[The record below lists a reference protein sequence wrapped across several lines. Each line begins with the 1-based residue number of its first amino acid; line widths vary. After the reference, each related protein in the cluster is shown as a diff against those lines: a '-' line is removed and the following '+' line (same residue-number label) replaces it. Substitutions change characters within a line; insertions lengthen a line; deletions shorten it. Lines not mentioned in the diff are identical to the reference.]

1 MTAEE
6 IRKIVDD
13 ERTEQLTAQVCH
25 HWQVA
30 ADRLEGLVQELAEGM
45 DTFVEA
51 ELYAAIVRLQS
62 VITALL
68 ELNRMPCTF
77 LFSEYI
83 ERISQ
88 TVSNPRM
95 RQAVMALA
103 GKLMSDESLPERTP
117 FFDLLEQMIAQHMA
131 LPAEQQEAIQKQ
143 ASPIGRLLSLCAQYM
158 DPNDLMML
166 TPIMQSANAESGD
179 SDKEETDNYLKS
191 IRSAMDCI
199 ASTMSEGLQ
208 GMVILLIVLM
218 MIPEVAVNLFQ
229 KNRNN
234 SKVMASLFNKVLT
247 RARKSDGWE
256 HYWKERRDTLRV
268 VNDSSSWQDVMTA
281 ERSKELQELAQ
292 VPGGLFA
299 KWTGDR
305 EVFDSDFQ
313 EAQLSDEQIRYFIFH
328 LASLCEVARELDPTT
343 KFGNEQLV
351 NNDVQRVGEAVMNA
365 ANKLTNLLDD
375 RWLPHYINMWK
386 ELIEDEN
393 IFAHLMVTR
402 KSPHNNLY
410 TARFFCHLV
419 GEMKKSAVFGAHS
432 DRDLALK
439 LTEMQYVDTFRKNI
453 QEGMSD
459 DDDDLKN
466 TFRAI
471 YQKYS
476 QLAHSEHNCTIS

>member
-13 ERTEQLTAQVCH
+13 ERTEQLTAQVCR

-45 DTFVEA
+45 DTCVEA
-51 ELYAAIVRLQS
+51 EIYAAIMRMQS
-62 VITALL
+62 VVATLV
-68 ELNRMPCTF
+68 ELNKMPCTF

-83 ERISQ
+83 ERMAKAL
-88 TVSNPRM
+88 NNAKM

-166 TPIMQSANAESGD
+166 APILQSANEGND
-179 SDKEETDNYLKS
+179 DDDKEETENYFKYL
-191 IRSAMDCI
+191 RGAMDNL

-208 GMVILLIVLM
+208 GMMIWLLVLM
-218 MIPEVAVNLFQ
+218 MIPELAVNLFQ

-234 SKVMASLFNKVLT
+234 SKVMAGLFNKVL
-247 RARKSDGWE
+247 ARVRESDSWE
-256 HYWKERRDTLRV
+256 QYWKGRRETLRV

-386 ELIEDEN
+386 ELIENEN
-393 IFAHLMVTR
+393 IFAHLKVTR

-466 TFRAI
+466 IFRAI
-471 YQKYS
+471 YQKYN

>member
-13 ERTEQLTAQVCH
+13 ERTEQLTAQVCR

-45 DTFVEA
+45 DTCVEA
-51 ELYAAIVRLQS
+51 EIYAAIMRMQS
-62 VITALL
+62 VVATLV
-68 ELNRMPCTF
+68 ELNKMPCTF

-83 ERISQ
+83 ERMAKAL
-88 TVSNPRM
+88 NNAKM

-166 TPIMQSANAESGD
+166 APILQSANEGND
-179 SDKEETDNYLKS
+179 DDDKEETENYFKYL
-191 IRSAMDCI
+191 RGAMDNL

-208 GMVILLIVLM
+208 GMMIWLLVLM
-218 MIPEVAVNLFQ
+218 MIPELAVNLFQ

-234 SKVMASLFNKVLT
+234 SKVMAGLFNKVL
-247 RARKSDGWE
+247 ARVRESDSWE
-256 HYWKERRDTLRV
+256 QYWKGRRETLRV

-386 ELIEDEN
+386 DLIENEN
-393 IFAHLMVTR
+393 IFAHLKVTR

-466 TFRAI
+466 IFRSI

-476 QLAHSEHNCTIS
+476 QLAHSQNNCTIS

>member
-1 MTAEE
+1 
-6 IRKIVDD
+6 
-13 ERTEQLTAQVCH
+13 
-25 HWQVA
+25 
-30 ADRLEGLVQELAEGM
+30 
-45 DTFVEA
+45 
-51 ELYAAIVRLQS
+51 
-62 VITALL
+62 
-68 ELNRMPCTF
+68 
-77 LFSEYI
+77 
-83 ERISQ
+83 
-88 TVSNPRM
+88 
-95 RQAVMALA
+95 
-103 GKLMSDESLPERTP
+103 
-117 FFDLLEQMIAQHMA
+117 
-131 LPAEQQEAIQKQ
+131 
-143 ASPIGRLLSLCAQYM
+143 M

-166 TPIMQSANAESGD
+166 APILQSANEGND
-179 SDKEETDNYLKS
+179 DDDKEETENYFKYL
-191 IRSAMDCI
+191 RGAMDNL

-208 GMVILLIVLM
+208 GMIIWLLVLM
-218 MIPEVAVNLFQ
+218 MIPELAVNLFQ

-234 SKVMASLFNKVLT
+234 SKVMAGLFNKVL
-247 RARKSDGWE
+247 ARVRESDSWE
-256 HYWKERRDTLRV
+256 QYWKGRRETLRV

-328 LASLCEVARELDPTT
+328 LVSLCEIARELDPTT

-375 RWLPHYINMWK
+375 KWLPHYINMWK
-386 ELIEDEN
+386 ELIENEN
-393 IFAHLMVTR
+393 IFAHLKVTR

-466 TFRAI
+466 IFRAI
-471 YQKYS
+471 YQKYN

>member
-13 ERTEQLTAQVCH
+13 ERTEQLTAQVCR

-45 DTFVEA
+45 DTCVEA
-51 ELYAAIVRLQS
+51 EIYAAIMRMQS
-62 VITALL
+62 VVATLV
-68 ELNRMPCTF
+68 ELNKMPCTF

-83 ERISQ
+83 ERMAKAL
-88 TVSNPRM
+88 NNAKM

-166 TPIMQSANAESGD
+166 APIMQSANEGND
-179 SDKEETDNYLKS
+179 DDDKEETENYFKYL
-191 IRSAMDCI
+191 RGAMDNL

-208 GMVILLIVLM
+208 GMMIWLLVLM
-218 MIPEVAVNLFQ
+218 MIPELAVNLLQ
-229 KNRNN
+229 KNRSN
-234 SKVMASLFNKVLT
+234 SKAMAGLFNKVL
-247 RARKSDGWE
+247 ARVRESDSWE
-256 HYWKERRDTLRV
+256 QYWKVRRDTLRV

-281 ERSKELQELAQ
+281 ERSRERQELGQ
-292 VPGGLFA
+292 MPCGLFA
-299 KWTGDR
+299 KWATDR
-305 EVFDSDFQ
+305 EAFDEDFLD
-313 EAQLSDEQIRYFIFH
+313 AHLSDEQIRYFIFH
-328 LASLCEVARELDPTT
+328 LAALCEIARELDPTT
-343 KFGNEQLV
+343 KYGDEQLV
-351 NNDVQRVGEAVMNA
+351 YNDVQRVGEAVLDA
-365 ANKLTNLLDD
+365 ANKLINLLDD
-375 RWLPHYINMWK
+375 RWMPHYINMWK

-393 IFAHLMVTR
+393 IFAHLKVTR

-432 DRDLALK
+432 DRDLAMK
-439 LTEMQYVDTFRKNI
+439 LTEKRYVDTFRKNI
-453 QEGMSD
+453 QEGMND
-459 DDDDLKN
+459 EDVFLKN
-466 TFRAI
+466 KFSAI
-471 YQKYS
+471 YQKYNL
-476 QLAHSEHNCTIS
+476 LAHSKHNCTIS

>member
-13 ERTEQLTAQVCH
+13 ERTEQLTAQVCR

-95 RQAVMALA
+95 RQSVMTLA
-103 GKLMSDESLPERTP
+103 GRLLSDESLPERTS
-117 FFDLLEQMIAQHMA
+117 FFDLLEQMMAQQMA
-131 LPAEQQEAIQKQ
+131 LPAEKQEAIKKQ

-281 ERSKELQELAQ
+281 ERSKERQILGQM
-292 VPGGLFA
+292 PCGLFA
-299 KWTGDR
+299 KWTTDS
-305 EVFDSDFQ
+305 EAFDEDFL
-313 EAQLSDEQIRYFIFH
+313 EAHLSDEQIRYFVFH
-328 LASLCEVARELDPTT
+328 LAALCEIARELDPTT
-343 KFGNEQLV
+343 RFGNEQLV
-351 NNDVQRVGEAVMNA
+351 YNDVQRVGEAVMDA

-386 ELIEDEN
+386 DLIEDEN

-402 KSPHNNLY
+402 KSPHNNLF

-439 LTEMQYVDTFRKNI
+439 LTDKQYVDTFRKNI

-466 TFRAI
+466 IFRAI
-471 YQKYS
+471 YQKYN

>member
-13 ERTEQLTAQVCH
+13 ERTEQLTAQVCR

-30 ADRLEGLVQELAEGM
+30 ADRLDGLVLELAEGM
-45 DTFVEA
+45 ETCVEA
-51 ELYAAIVRLQS
+51 EIYAAI
-62 VITALL
+62 
-68 ELNRMPCTF
+68 
-77 LFSEYI
+77 
-83 ERISQ
+83 
-88 TVSNPRM
+88 M
-95 RQAVMALA
+95 R
-103 GKLMSDESLPERTP
+103 
-117 FFDLLEQMIAQHMA
+117 
-131 LPAEQQEAIQKQ
+131 
-143 ASPIGRLLSLCAQYM
+143 
-158 DPNDLMML
+158 
-166 TPIMQSANAESGD
+166 MQSAMVALVELNKMPCAFLYSEYLDRIDEMVCNNSLRKSVVTLSSTLLEGPYVHKSVSFMDLAQQMMEQYFAMPPEEAKNAQTASTSLQYFIYVCSQHLNTGDLMTLVSIVNSISGKD
-179 SDKEETDNYLKS
+179 VSQDKDMATDYLKKMHMS
-191 IRSAMDCI
+191 MDLICTAI
-199 ASTMSEGLQ
+199 TTSMQ
-208 GMVILLIVLM
+208 FMVLWLLILM
-218 MIPEVAVNLFQ
+218 LLPGLLVSIM
-229 KNRNN
+229 KSNRKKGNT
-234 SKVMASLFNKVLT
+234 MANLFNKEL
-247 RARKSDGWE
+247 ARVRRCSAWE
-256 HYWKERRDTLRV
+256 GYWKEHRDTLRV
-268 VNDSSSWQDVMTA
+268 VNDSCSWMEVMAA

-292 VPGGLFA
+292 VPGGLFS

-305 EVFDSDFQ
+305 EVFDRVFQ

-328 LASLCEVARELDPTT
+328 LASLCEIARELDPTT

-375 RWLPHYINMWK
+375 RWLPHYIKMWK
-386 ELIEDEN
+386 ELIENEN
-393 IFAHLMVTR
+393 IFAHLKVTR

-466 TFRAI
+466 IFRSI
-471 YQKYS
+471 YQKYN
-476 QLAHSEHNCTIS
+476 QLAHSQNNCTIS

>member
-13 ERTEQLTAQVCH
+13 ERTEQLTAQVCR

-45 DTFVEA
+45 DTCVEA
-51 ELYAAIVRLQS
+51 EIYAAIMRMQS
-62 VITALL
+62 VVATLV
-68 ELNRMPCTF
+68 ELNKMPCTF

-83 ERISQ
+83 ERMAKAL
-88 TVSNPRM
+88 NNAKM

-166 TPIMQSANAESGD
+166 APILQSANEGND
-179 SDKEETDNYLKS
+179 DDDKEETENYFKYL
-191 IRSAMDCI
+191 RGAMDNL

-208 GMVILLIVLM
+208 GMMIWLLVLM
-218 MIPEVAVNLFQ
+218 MIPELAVNLFQ

-234 SKVMASLFNKVLT
+234 SKVMAGLFNKVL
-247 RARKSDGWE
+247 ARVRESDSWE
-256 HYWKERRDTLRV
+256 QYWKGRRETLRV

-299 KWTGDR
+299 KWAGDR

-386 ELIEDEN
+386 ELIENEN
-393 IFAHLMVTR
+393 IFAHLKVTR

-466 TFRAI
+466 IFRSI
-471 YQKYS
+471 YQKYN
-476 QLAHSEHNCTIS
+476 QLAHSQNNCTIS

>member
-1 MTAEE
+1 
-6 IRKIVDD
+6 
-13 ERTEQLTAQVCH
+13 
-25 HWQVA
+25 
-30 ADRLEGLVQELAEGM
+30 VQELAEGM
-45 DTFVEA
+45 DTCVEA
-51 ELYAAIVRLQS
+51 EIYAAIMRMQS
-62 VITALL
+62 VVATLV
-68 ELNRMPCTF
+68 ELNKMPCTF

-83 ERISQ
+83 ERMAKAL
-88 TVSNPRM
+88 NNAKM

-166 TPIMQSANAESGD
+166 APILQSANEGND
-179 SDKEETDNYLKS
+179 DDDKEETENYFKYLRGTMDNL
-191 IRSAMDCI
+191 

-208 GMVILLIVLM
+208 GMMIWLLVLM
-218 MIPEVAVNLFQ
+218 MIPELAVNLFQ

-234 SKVMASLFNKVLT
+234 SKVMAGLFNKVL
-247 RARKSDGWE
+247 ARVRESDSWE
-256 HYWKERRDTLRV
+256 QYWKGRRETLRV

-313 EAQLSDEQIRYFIFH
+313 EAPLSDEQFRYFIFH
-328 LASLCEVARELDPTT
+328 LASLCEIARELDPTT

-386 ELIEDEN
+386 ELIENEN

-466 TFRAI
+466 IFRSI
-471 YQKYS
+471 YQKYN
-476 QLAHSEHNCTIS
+476 QLAHSQNNCTIS

>member
-13 ERTEQLTAQVCH
+13 ERTEQLTAQVCR

-45 DTFVEA
+45 DTCVEA
-51 ELYAAIVRLQS
+51 EIYVAIMRMQS
-62 VITALL
+62 VVATLV
-68 ELNRMPCTF
+68 ELNKMPCTF

-83 ERISQ
+83 ERMAKAL
-88 TVSNPRM
+88 NNAKM

-166 TPIMQSANAESGD
+166 APIMQSANEGND
-179 SDKEETDNYLKS
+179 DDDKEETENYFKYL
-191 IRSAMDCI
+191 RGAMDNL

-208 GMVILLIVLM
+208 GMMIWLLVLM
-218 MIPEVAVNLFQ
+218 MIPELAVNLFQ

-234 SKVMASLFNKVLT
+234 SKVMAGLFNKVL
-247 RARKSDGWE
+247 ARVRESDSWE
-256 HYWKERRDTLRV
+256 QYWKGRRETLRV
-268 VNDSSSWQDVMTA
+268 VNDSSSWQNVMTA

-313 EAQLSDEQIRYFIFH
+313 AAQLSDEQIRYFIFH

-386 ELIEDEN
+386 ELIENEN
-393 IFAHLMVTR
+393 IFAHLKVTR

-466 TFRAI
+466 IFRAI
-471 YQKYS
+471 YQKYN
-476 QLAHSEHNCTIS
+476 QLAHS

>member
-13 ERTEQLTAQVCH
+13 ERTEQLTAQVCR

-45 DTFVEA
+45 DTCVEA
-51 ELYAAIVRLQS
+51 EIYAAIMRMQS
-62 VITALL
+62 VVATLV
-68 ELNRMPCTF
+68 ELNKMPCTF

-83 ERISQ
+83 ERMAKAL
-88 TVSNPRM
+88 NNAKM

-166 TPIMQSANAESGD
+166 APILQSANEGND
-179 SDKEETDNYLKS
+179 DDDKEETENYFKYL
-191 IRSAMDCI
+191 RGAMDNL

-208 GMVILLIVLM
+208 GMMIWLLVLM
-218 MIPEVAVNLFQ
+218 MIPELAVNLFQ

-234 SKVMASLFNKVLT
+234 SKVMAGLFNKVL
-247 RARKSDGWE
+247 ARVRESDSWE
-256 HYWKERRDTLRV
+256 QYWKGRRETLRV

-313 EAQLSDEQIRYFIFH
+313 AAQLSDEQIRYFIFH

-386 ELIEDEN
+386 ELIENEN
-393 IFAHLMVTR
+393 IFAHLKVTR

-466 TFRAI
+466 IFRSI
-471 YQKYS
+471 YQKYN
-476 QLAHSEHNCTIS
+476 QLAHSQNNCTIS